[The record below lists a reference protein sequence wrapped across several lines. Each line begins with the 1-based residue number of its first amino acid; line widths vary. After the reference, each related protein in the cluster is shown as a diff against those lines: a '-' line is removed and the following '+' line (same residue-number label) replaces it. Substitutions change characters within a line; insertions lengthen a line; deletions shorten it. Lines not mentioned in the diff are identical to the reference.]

1 MTGAAAWAIVAA
13 AGQGRRMD
21 ADKPKQYLPLAGA
34 TVLEHAIRPLW
45 ADSRISAVV
54 VVLAPGDEFWPTLP
68 MADAPRVHTTLGGD
82 TRQQSVL
89 DTLIAAVENDRIGGL
104 LAVPLA
110 DTLKR
115 ADAGG
120 LRSEVTLDRKALWCA
135 QTPQMFRHQLLRTA
149 LEQSLSNGV
158 QFTDE
163 AAAVEA
169 LGHRPRLVHGSSR
182 NLKITHREDLLLAEA
197 LLRSAGGK

>member
-1 MTGAAAWAIVAA
+1 
-13 AGQGRRMD
+13 
-21 ADKPKQYLPLAGA
+21 
-34 TVLEHAIRPLW
+34 
-45 ADSRISAVV
+45 
-54 VVLAPGDEFWPTLP
+54 
-68 MADAPRVHTTLGGD
+68 
-82 TRQQSVL
+82 
-89 DTLIAAVENDRIGGL
+89 

-169 LGHRPRLVHGSSR
+169 LGHRPAWWHGSSR